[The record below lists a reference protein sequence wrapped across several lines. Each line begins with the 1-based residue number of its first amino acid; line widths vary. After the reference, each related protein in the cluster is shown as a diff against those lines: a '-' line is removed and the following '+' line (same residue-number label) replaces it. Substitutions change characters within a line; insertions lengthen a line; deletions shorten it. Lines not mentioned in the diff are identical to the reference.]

1 MKNILVLLS
10 FVMLVPQAV
19 LSQSSSDLTFKG
31 HVTVVHKNCADVE
44 ISVCQSSSASP
55 DCMEVDR
62 FTTKKNGQFTVGL
75 EKNSAYE
82 IRVKKD
88 GFVERVIQVNTSV
101 GDAELDASKS
111 VFEFDVELSLYPEAK
126 APVTVASVYFDGSKE
141 AFDYRLPAK

>member
-1 MKNILVLLS
+1 MKNLLVLLS
-10 FVMLVPQAV
+10 FVVLGTQAV
-19 LSQSSSDLTFKG
+19 LSQSSDLTFKG
-31 HVTVVHKNCADVE
+31 HVTIDQKNCADVE
-44 ISVCQSSSASP
+44 ISVCQSSSMSP

-88 GFVERVIQVNTSV
+88 GFVDRIIQVNTSI
-101 GDAELDASKS
+101 GDVELDAKKS
-111 VFEFDVELSLYPEAK
+111 EFEFDVELSLYPEAK
-126 APVTVASVYFDGSKE
+126 EPVTVASVYFDGSKE

>member
-10 FVMLVPQAV
+10 LVMLVPQAV

-31 HVTVVHKNCADVE
+31 HVTIDHKNCADVE

-55 DCMEVDR
+55 DCMEIDR

-88 GFVERVIQVNTSV
+88 GFVERVIQVNTSI
-101 GDAELDASKS
+101 G
-111 VFEFDVELSLYPEAK
+111 DVELNATNSRFEFEVELSHSTDAK
-126 APVTVASVYFDGSKE
+126 EPVTVGSVYFDGSKE
-141 AFDYRLPAK
+141 TFDYRLPAK